1 MKTKGL
7 RSLFKYTVIVFLI
20 HFIFEGLAL
29 AQSGEDLSCEVC
41 EDNQATC
48 PGTSKVE
55 MLQNQRK
62 QAACMLE
69 EQNFNNLNLKTVV
82 DFNTYGASHFIGICG
97 KVRAIKNKHL
107 KFHPND
113 PHSIYDHY
121 VGPATDEYFN
131 SLNRR
136 LNCLSQKSDA
146 YCTNCQKQKGVQL
159 ESCVA
164 NCRSQKEL
172 LNQFITP
179 QQLETIDV
187 VARTLYAEMTSCVRG
202 DDNATAMRL
211 AAMTLNNRAE
221 VVRKAKED
229 LRAFPLGKEQVKKN
243 TLEIFRQMQTLKK
256 VLQAIQFNM
265 PVKDSSTDGILI
277 SANQEPSTEVLL
289 RNTSKLTLE
298 VNSMVAKMNQQQIP
312 QRVLEERVKQNVPD
326 SLIKEYRKMMA
337 SASLDPE
344 KKIEVLDKYQKF
356 LSDMDTLETY
366 DIGKASTFIYNFK
379 KYQAD
384 DPLKLVALSPSQY
397 SVWNY
402 PPVKKGG
409 ERRVL
414 CPPGNTNDENHDPN
428 DVEAWRK
435 AVGVASEL
443 VLDRDKFE
451 KSLSKIQ
458 FFEVP
463 SDEMRSDPFDTKTR
477 KKLARKERPIR
488 YEPSNFH
495 FFYYT
500 NQMPLNPRDYKE
512 VFVSSGPTGAK
523 DVYCRDEKM
532 HVNQR
537 LRLWINLKNKDPI
550 LEQKVRREALIPV
563 EGLAP

>member
-7 RSLFKYTVIVFLI
+7 RSLFKFAAIVFSF
-20 HFIFEGLAL
+20 HCIFDGRAL
-29 AQSGEDLSCEVC
+29 AQSGQDLSCEVC
-41 EDNQATC
+41 EDNQMTC
-48 PGTSKVE
+48 PGTSKAVI
-55 MLQNQRK
+55 LQYQKK
-62 QAACMLE
+62 QAACVLE
-69 EQNFNNLNLKTVV
+69 EQSFNNLNLNTVV

-97 KVRAIKNKHL
+97 KARSAKNKPL
-107 KFHPND
+107 KYHPNN
-113 PHSIYDHY
+113 PHNIYDHY
-121 VGPATDEYFN
+121 VAPATDEYFD
-131 SLNRR
+131 SLSRR
-136 LNCLSQKSDA
+136 LACLSQKADA
-146 YCTNCQKQKGVQL
+146 YCANCQKQKGIQL
-159 ESCVA
+159 ESCVV

-243 TLEIFRQMQTLKK
+243 TLEIYRQVETLKK
-256 VLQAIQFNM
+256 VLQAIQLNM
-265 PVKDSSTDGILI
+265 PVKDNASDPDLI
-277 SANQEPSTEVLL
+277 AANQEPSIEVLL

-312 QRVLEERVKQNVPD
+312 QRVLEERVKQNVPVA
-326 SLIKEYRKMMA
+326 LVGEYRKMMT

-356 LSDMDTLETY
+356 LSDIDTLETY

-384 DPLKLVALSPSQY
+384 DPLKLVALSPAQY

-402 PPVKKGG
+402 PPVKKGA
-409 ERRVL
+409 ENRVL
-414 CPPGNTNDENHDPN
+414 CPPGNTNNENHDPN

-443 VLDRDKFE
+443 VLERDKFE
-451 KSLSKIQ
+451 KSLSGIQ

-463 SDEMRSDPFDTKTR
+463 AGETQGDPKTLR
-477 KKLARKERPIR
+477 ARRELAKKEQPIR
-488 YEPSNFH
+488 YEPSDFH

-500 NQMPLNPRDYKE
+500 NQMPLNSKDYKE
-512 VFVSSGPTGAK
+512 VFVSSGQTGAK

-537 LRLWINLKNKDPI
+537 LRLWVNLKNKDPI
-550 LEQKVRREALIPV
+550 LEQKARREALIPI
-563 EGLAP
+563 EGLSP